1 MEKPTPIKLPY
12 EIEREAEITRLR
24 NIEER
29 IAQDRKNGTLVRSV
43 ITFLQQFEVKII
55 EFNLYVDMHIPYSTI
70 SRTIKDII
78 RNKLRILNEFY
89 FSYTGSN
96 PYPLITEC
104 MNKNSADVDELQK
117 LYQKI
122 SDLLTKLN
130 NNMICISNKQIIFV
144 RERIQEYDWT

>member
-43 ITFLQQFEVKII
+43 ITFFQQFEVKII

-117 LYQKI
+117 IYQKI